1 MQAMAQALC
10 HPADSACADGD
21 AMPRKK
27 LRPKSEAIG
36 NNEAASGYMPDGV
49 SMHSHGAAKGRA
61 NAAKGFRDRPPEQLS
76 RLDHL
81 ILHELN
87 ELARVERALTR
98 ETDPERVAHFIRKR
112 TETQKFLTR
121 LRTEQK
127 GLV

>member
-1 MQAMAQALC
+1 
-10 HPADSACADGD
+10 
-21 AMPRKK
+21 MPRKLK
-27 LRPKSEAIG
+27 ATPQEITG
-36 NNEAASGYMPDGV
+36 EAAPGYMPDGA
-49 SMHSHGAAKGRA
+49 SMHSHAASAGRPTA
-61 NAAKGFRDRPPEQLS
+61 RAFRDRPPEQLS

-87 ELARVERALTR
+87 ELARIERALIR

-127 GLV
+127 GLVS